1 MTTTDFGEQMTMKRH
16 AVSWGRTAAVLL
28 AVCAVLCALGF
39 AGFSPAH
46 AAKIVGQGSSDSGKN
61 TSGSDIVTIII
72 SPGNPE
78 DDHSPAA
85 GKVSGVTV
93 KLERLKGVSAE
104 NSSDMKRVESAS
116 VDDIAAWPKD
126 RSFSKVTNAG
136 GSVTFAHLPKGIYL
150 ASSSAPNESYRE
162 INSFLVAAPFH
173 SRPEGDSPVEGVIV
187 AKSRSPQGPPP
198 GNEPP
203 PTPPAVDTPEK
214 PKTPQDHDQ
223 SMPATGAQVTTTVII
238 AALLIGAG
246 FIIIVASRRKL
257 EGGKK

>member
-16 AVSWGRTAAVLL
+16 AVSWGKTAAVLL

-39 AGFSPAH
+39 TGFSPAY

-61 TSGSDIVTIII
+61 TPGSDIVTIII

-173 SRPEGDSPVEGVIV
+173 SRPQGDSPVEGVIV

>member
-1 MTTTDFGEQMTMKRH
+1 MKRH

-61 TSGSDIVTIII
+61 TPGSDIVTIII

-214 PKTPQDHDQ
+214 PKTPQDHDR

>member
-1 MTTTDFGEQMTMKRH
+1 M
-16 AVSWGRTAAVLL
+16 SWGRTAAVLL

-61 TSGSDIVTIII
+61 TPGSDIVTIII

>member
-1 MTTTDFGEQMTMKRH
+1 MKRH

-61 TSGSDIVTIII
+61 TPGSDIVTIII

-187 AKSRSPQGPPP
+187 AKSRSPQDPPP

>member
-1 MTTTDFGEQMTMKRH
+1 MTMKRH

-61 TSGSDIVTIII
+61 TPGSDIVTIII

>member
-1 MTTTDFGEQMTMKRH
+1 MKRH
-16 AVSWGRTAAVLL
+16 AVPWGRTAAVLL

-61 TSGSDIVTIII
+61 TPGSDIVTIII

>member
-1 MTTTDFGEQMTMKRH
+1 MKRH
-16 AVSWGRTAAVLL
+16 AVSWGKTAAVLL

-39 AGFSPAH
+39 TGFSPAH

-61 TSGSDIVTIII
+61 TPGSDIVTIII

-173 SRPEGDSPVEGVIV
+173 SRPQGDSPVEGVIV

>member
-1 MTTTDFGEQMTMKRH
+1 MKRH

-61 TSGSDIVTIII
+61 TPGSDIVTIII

-116 VDDIAAWPKD
+116 VDDIAGWPKD